1 MNQSFLL
8 GCCSFV
14 EEMKEGKLSGSK
26 SAWLAFG
33 THLHVISINL
43 FWNVIEALL
52 SRSPEFYVCRWD
64 SIQHLTFSKS
74 TERRSLLTQK
84 TTVT

>member
-43 FWNVIEALL
+43 F
-52 SRSPEFYVCRWD
+52 
-64 SIQHLTFSKS
+64 
-74 TERRSLLTQK
+74 
-84 TTVT
+84 